1 MSLTSTPTADPWSY
15 HTVRIHKITP
25 EVADVAT
32 YHLGFDDSV
41 VAAAYRFQPG
51 QFNMLYLPGFGEVPI
66 SLSADPTS
74 SVTWAHT
81 VRAVGN
87 VTQQLA
93 RLSVGDTLGLRGPFG
108 SGWPLH
114 SAEGHDVVIVAG
126 GLGIAPLRPAIYELL
141 RQVNRF
147 RSLTLLYGSR
157 TPDTI
162 LFEHELPE
170 WSQRGMSVQ
179 LTVDRASPTSLPV
192 RDQPE
197 RAGVR
202 FEPLRTGASAL
213 RLMELSES
221 VAASDLASTVWSG
234 NVGVVTLLLDRL
246 PLSNPQQ
253 TSLFMCGPEVMM
265 RFVGKSALARGIP
278 EQQLWLSME
287 RNMQCAIGLCGHCQL
302 GPTFI
307 CKDGPV
313 YRHDRLA
320 PFLNVEGL

>member
-1 MSLTSTPTADPWSY
+1 MNVTCSPIINPWVC
-15 HTVRIHKITP
+15 HTVRIQEITP

-32 YHLGFDDSV
+32 YHLSFDDSAI
-41 VAAAYRFQPG
+41 AAAYRFQPG
-51 QFNMLYLPGFGEVPI
+51 QFNMLYLPGVGEVPI
-66 SLSADPTS
+66 SLSADPS
-74 SVTWAHT
+74 SSATWAHT

-87 VTQQLA
+87 VTHQLA
-93 RLSVGDTLGLRGPFG
+93 RLRVGDTLGLRGPFG
-108 SGWPLH
+108 SSWPL
-114 SAEGHDVVIVAG
+114 SMADGHDVVIVAG
-126 GLGIAPLRPAIYELL
+126 GLGLAPLRPAIYELL
-141 RQVNRF
+141 RQADRF

-157 TPDTI
+157 SPDTI

-179 LTVDRASPTSLPV
+179 LTVDRASP
-192 RDQPE
+192 DW
-197 RAGVR
+197 AGH
-202 FEPLRTGASAL
+202 
-213 RLMELSES
+213 
-221 VAASDLASTVWSG
+221 
-234 NVGVVTLLLDRL
+234 VGVVTLLLDRL
-246 PLSNPQQ
+246 PLSDPQR

-278 EQQLWLSME
+278 EQHIWMSME

-313 YRHDRLA
+313 YRHNQLA

>member
-1 MSLTSTPTADPWSY
+1 MSHPLRPVCSGTRESSVSENRSLTTSAMPPVKPWVC
-15 HTVRIHKITP
+15 HTVRIQEITS

-32 YHLGFDDSV
+32 YHLGFDDSA

-66 SLSADPTS
+66 SLSADPRS
-74 SVTWAHT
+74 STTWAHT

-87 VTQQLA
+87 VTQRLA
-93 RLSVGDTLGLRGPFG
+93 RLQVGDTLGLRGPFG

-114 SAEGHDVVIVAG
+114 AAEGRDVVIVVG
-126 GLGIAPLRPAIYELL
+126 GLGIAPLRPAIYEFL
-141 RQVNRF
+141 RQADRF

-162 LFEHELPE
+162 LFEQEFPE
-170 WSQRGMSVQ
+170 WSQRGMRVQ
-179 LTVDRASPTSLPV
+179 LTVDRADSN
-192 RDQPE
+192 
-197 RAGVR
+197 
-202 FEPLRTGASAL
+202 
-213 RLMELSES
+213 
-221 VAASDLASTVWSG
+221 WSG
-234 NVGVVTLLLDRL
+234 HVGVATLLLDRL
-246 PLSNPQQ
+246 PLRDPQQ
-253 TSLFMCGPEVMM
+253 TIVFMCGPEVMM

-278 EQQLWLSME
+278 EEQVWLSME

-302 GPTFI
+302 GPAFI

-313 YRHDRLA
+313 YRHDQLA

>member
-1 MSLTSTPTADPWSY
+1 MSNNETKDTGEPGGVSPRTLSATDVRGLTPSGSPAGHVVSNPWGY
-15 HTVRIHKITP
+15 RTVRIHEITP

-32 YHLGFDDSV
+32 YHLGFDDSA

-66 SLSADPTS
+66 SLSADPRS
-74 SVTWAHT
+74 STTWAHT

-87 VTQQLA
+87 VTQKLA
-93 RLSVGDTLGLRGPFG
+93 RSKVGDTLGLRGPFG
-108 SGWPLH
+108 SGWPLYT
-114 SAEGHDVVIVAG
+114 AEGHDVVIVAG
-126 GLGIAPLRPAIYELL
+126 GLGLAPLRPAIYELL
-141 RQVNRF
+141 RQKNRF

-170 WSQRGMSVQ
+170 WSQRGLSVQ
-179 LTVDRASPTSLPV
+179 LTVDRADAT
-192 RDQPE
+192 
-197 RAGVR
+197 
-202 FEPLRTGASAL
+202 
-213 RLMELSES
+213 
-221 VAASDLASTVWSG
+221 WSRS
-234 NVGVVTLLLDRL
+234 VGVVTLLLDRL
-246 PLSNPQQ
+246 PLNAPQQ
-253 TSLFMCGPEVMM
+253 TSVFMCGPEVMM

-278 EQQLWLSME
+278 ESQLWLSME

>member
-1 MSLTSTPTADPWSY
+1 MNVTCSSIINPWVS
-15 HTVRIHKITP
+15 HTVRIQEITP

-32 YHLGFDDSV
+32 YHLSFDDSAI
-41 VAAAYRFQPG
+41 AAAYRFQPG
-51 QFNMLYLPGFGEVPI
+51 QFNMLYLPGVGEVPI
-66 SLSADPTS
+66 SLSADPS
-74 SVTWAHT
+74 SSATWAHT

-93 RLSVGDTLGLRGPFG
+93 RLRVGDTLGLRGPFG
-108 SGWPLH
+108 SSWPL
-114 SAEGHDVVIVAG
+114 SAADDHDVVIVAG
-126 GLGIAPLRPAIYELL
+126 GLGLAPLRPAIYELL
-141 RQVNRF
+141 RQADRF

-157 TPDTI
+157 SPDTI

-179 LTVDRASPTSLPV
+179 LTVDRASP
-192 RDQPE
+192 DW
-197 RAGVR
+197 AGH
-202 FEPLRTGASAL
+202 
-213 RLMELSES
+213 
-221 VAASDLASTVWSG
+221 
-234 NVGVVTLLLDRL
+234 VGVVTLLLDRL
-246 PLSNPQQ
+246 PLSDPQR

-278 EQQLWLSME
+278 EQHIWMSME

-313 YRHDRLA
+313 YRHDQLT